1 MSNKILEESTNPVRK
16 ILPFWEKSQN
26 PTEGPWTISIDINI
40 LVVL

>member
-1 MSNKILEESTNPVRK
+1 MVYAAAGRYASDGKY
-16 ILPFWEKSQN
+16 EKFSLLQN